1 MSIDVIGIA
10 WYRTEDYERLKAMFK
25 DGEKLPDTYEDWLAK
40 AQITVLTLAKGP
52 LLVEK
57 SYIDPETFPQWC
69 VEKGL
74 EMDAGARTRYAAELA
89 RAKQPPRFPL

>member
-1 MSIDVIGIA
+1 MALHGIEGK
-10 WYRTEDYERLKAMFK
+10 TTTGLIKAMFK

-40 AQITVLTLAKGP
+40 AQITILTLAKDR
-52 LLVEK
+52 LRVEK

-74 EMDAGARTRYAAELA
+74 EMDASSRTHYAAELA
-89 RAKQPPRFPL
+89 RAKHGYGHMGRLT